1 MVKSI
6 RMIPPHSDPPLAL
19 HKRQP
24 DCMSILRFLKAGMKE
39 TAKGI
44 EAEDSVLGGLNA
56 SLDPTTPS
64 YHKAG

>member
-1 MVKSI
+1 
-6 RMIPPHSDPPLAL
+6 
-19 HKRQP
+19 
-24 DCMSILRFLKAGMKE
+24 MSILRFLKAGMKE